1 MEDVQEMKKLSCRT
15 FGLTLAVAL
24 ALVVVQAPAFANT
37 LVVNNDAAQDGNFG
51 LEITMEAATTDP
63 AFVRDN
69 SPESEVTYRAQFW
82 VDRSGGLFMDNA
94 GGTLSTRFVSF
105 RAADD
110 NHNGGPQVT
119 VFRGIMGRLAVDGP
133 DGPRYTFRLGC
144 RKDDG
149 TFAYIGGIV
158 LGELAQRKW
167 VTIEFQA
174 GTSDGADD
182 GICRLY
188 QGNSKYVANMVGE
201 RTDLNNDLHE
211 VDWVQL
217 GAISG
222 FDDNPQDPLTMGPL
236 YFDSFESFR
245 SLLAP

>member
-1 MEDVQEMKKLSCRT
+1 MKKASYKT
-15 FGLTLAVAL
+15 IGLAFALAL
-24 ALVVVQAPAFANT
+24 ALVVVQSPAFANT
-37 LVVNNDAAQDGNFG
+37 LVVNNAAAQDGNFG
-51 LEITMEAATTDP
+51 LEITMEAGTTDP

-69 SPESEVTYRAQFW
+69 SPEGEAIYRAQFW
-82 VDRSGGLFMDNA
+82 VDRSGGLFMDNDN
-94 GGTLSTRFVSF
+94 GTKSTRFVGF
-105 RAADD
+105 RGADD
-110 NHNGGPQVT
+110 NHNGGGQVT

-144 RKDDG
+144 RQDSG
-149 TFAYIGGIV
+149 SFAYIGGIV
-158 LGELAQRKW
+158 LGELAQTKW
-167 VTIEFQA
+167 VTLEFQA
-174 GTSDGADD
+174 ASSDGAGD

-201 RTDLNNDLHE
+201 RTNLDNDLHE
-211 VDWVQL
+211 VDWIQM

-222 FDDNPQDPLTMGPL
+222 FDDNPQDHLTMGPL